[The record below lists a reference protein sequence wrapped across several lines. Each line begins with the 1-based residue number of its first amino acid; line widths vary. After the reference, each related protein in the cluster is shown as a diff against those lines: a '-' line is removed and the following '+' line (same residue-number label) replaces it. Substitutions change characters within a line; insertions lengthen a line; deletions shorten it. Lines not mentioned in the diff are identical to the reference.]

1 MRDLFG
7 ETPAAAGGGEVTL
20 ALEVRGETVKA
31 WLLARRDG
39 RVFEPG
45 RWIPKARVTRGEG
58 REAHLFTMRRDDAA
72 ERGWV

>member
-31 WLLARRDG
+31 WLLG
-39 RVFEPG
+39 REEGRGLDVG